1 MGYVKI
7 SDPNILDIAAWQQLI
22 NVVNQH
28 SDSIT
33 ALTNSFNGT
42 SGTATDWGNA
52 SFSHVWDPGSQAIV
66 YGKLKFTIASNGTV
80 SSPSSGVYASSG
92 VYYGDISFSDP
103 NISSV
108 FQFSSPPAITATI
121 VTQNASGSSPYPTS
135 NEAAIVTASNI
146 GTSGF
151 SWRVTTASSSSAQK
165 LSGTI
170 TIYWTAIG
178 PR

>member
-42 SGTATDWGNA
+42 SGAATDWA
-52 SFSHVWDPGSQAIV
+52 STTWSHVWDPGSQAIV
-66 YGKLKFTIASNGTV
+66 YGKIKFTIGTGGVVSAPASGV
-80 SSPSSGVYASSG
+80 SFASSPDI
-92 VYYGDISFSDP
+92 YYGDASFSDP

-108 FQFSSPPAITATI
+108 FQFSSAPAVTATI
-121 VTQNASGSSPYPTS
+121 VTANASGSTGYPTA
-135 NEAAIVTASNI
+135 NTAAIVTVSNI
-146 GTSGF
+146 TTSGF
-151 SWRVTTASSSSAQK
+151 SWRVSNASTQK
-165 LSGTI
+165 LSGQI
-170 TIYWTAIG
+170 TVYWTAIG

>member
-42 SGTATDWGNA
+42 SSGATDWNA
-52 SFSHVWDPGSQAIV
+52 TAFSHVWDPGSQALV
-66 YGKLKFTIASNGTV
+66 YGKETLVI
-80 SSPSSGVYASSG
+80 ASSG
-92 VYYGDISFSDP
+92 AVTSPAGAQTLNKVYYGVTSFSDP
-103 NISSV
+103 SISST
-108 FQFSSPPAITATI
+108 FQFSSPPVVTATLYAGSQGSGI
-121 VTQNASGSSPYPTS
+121 SPANSGCIITVFTVT
-135 NEAAIVTASNI
+135 
-146 GTSGF
+146 TSGF
-151 SWRVTTASSSSAQK
+151 SWRISSAT
-165 LSGTI
+165 STAPTGAI
-170 TIYWTAIG
+170 PFYWQAVG

>member
-42 SGTATDWGNA
+42 SGAAADWG
-52 SFSHVWDPGSQAIV
+52 STTWSHVWDPGSQAIV
-66 YGKLKFTIASNGTV
+66 YGKVKFTIGSNGSVTA
-80 SSPSSGVYASSG
+80 PASGVSYSSTG
-92 VYYGDISFSDP
+92 DVYYGDASFSDP

-108 FQFSSPPAITATI
+108 FQFSSAPAITATI
-121 VTQNASGSSPYPTS
+121 TTQNASGTTGYPTT
-135 NEAAIVTASNI
+135 NTAAIITTSNI

-151 SWRVTTASSSSAQK
+151 SWRVTSASSQK
-165 LSGTI
+165 LSGQI
-170 TIYWTAIG
+170 TVYWTAIG